1 MKNNKKKKTNR
12 KNINEDEIK
21 ILGMNHYNI
30 I

>member
-1 MKNNKKKKTNR
+1 MKKQKKKTNR

-21 ILGMNHYNI
+21 ILGMDHYNI

>member
-1 MKNNKKKKTNR
+1 MKKTKKKTNR

-21 ILGMNHYNI
+21 ILGMDHYNI